1 MFAYNGNKWLGN
13 DKKCMNIYT
22 YTPKLKFMEINDVVG
37 SLYLNLGNTQVNEFL
52 SKLRI
57 RENIV

>member
-1 MFAYNGNKWLGN
+1 M
-13 DKKCMNIYT
+13 YT
-22 YTPKLKFMEINDVVG
+22 YTPKLKFMEINDVIG
-37 SLYLNLGNTQVNEFL
+37 RLYLNLGNTQVNEFL